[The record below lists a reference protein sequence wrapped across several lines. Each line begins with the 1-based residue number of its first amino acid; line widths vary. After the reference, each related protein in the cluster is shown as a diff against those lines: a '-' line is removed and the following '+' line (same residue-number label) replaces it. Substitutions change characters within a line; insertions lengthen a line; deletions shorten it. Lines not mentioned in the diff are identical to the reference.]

1 MKKCLDE
8 GVLQSFCDGELAD
21 AIANEV
27 TVHLTH
33 CQACSALMSEMVSEN
48 EIVNS
53 ALAAEFQAA
62 VPTERLRER
71 IAGALSG
78 TPMPESQIETATLW
92 QRVDGWFGEL
102 LGQRQVLAY
111 ASLLVILA
119 FGAVLGVV
127 YLRQTNE
134 IPQDTVAKV
143 DEPAGA
149 TPVVPTPV
157 PSPTDNPGT
166 VQDVGIQ
173 QTNVSPQPSR
183 QRRNI
188 KPATAVAKVKLLPG
202 ERSYLKT
209 IASLNSTIEK
219 VSDRPMRPDLQ
230 AEYERNLAVVDRA
243 LAAARN
249 AAKKNPKDPDAAE
262 FVYAAYQ
269 SKVDLLNTVA
279 DARVFNRQQ

>member
-1 MKKCLDE
+1 
-8 GVLQSFCDGELAD
+8 
-21 AIANEV
+21 
-27 TVHLTH
+27 
-33 CQACSALMSEMVSEN
+33 MVSEN

-78 TPMPESQIETATLW
+78 TPMPETQIETATLW

-102 LGQRQVLAY
+102 FGQRQVLGY

-119 FGAVLGVV
+119 FGAVLGVI
-127 YLRQTNE
+127 YLRQPNE
-134 IPQDTVAKV
+134 VPHGTVAKV

-157 PSPTDNPGT
+157 PSHTDKPGT
-166 VQDVGIQ
+166 LQDVDIK
-173 QTNVSPQPSR
+173 QTNASPQPSR

-188 KPATAVAKVKLLPG
+188 KPAAAVATVKLLPG
-202 ERSYLKT
+202 ERSYLKR
-209 IASLNSTIEK
+209 IASLNSTIEM
-219 VSDRPMRPDLQ
+219 VSDRPMRPDLH